1 MPRPGSRAAGAAAAA
16 VGSRHRQAQ
25 PVWRRQVRHARPGYR
40 LHISTWPARCCGR
53 SVALPRGSWRQCIT
67 CSRSRQPARMAV
79 QRAPQQQTPRARQ
92 RAHADHLSSLRRRQ
106 RGRDAGACGSEAV
119 RWIVLSTRCGASV
132 DLLCFE
138 PADSTPDEGSARAE
152 RGCQSEMQKAGTVGR
167 TADRDAAPWQL
178 LWRHPQLGAA
188 AGPIR

>member
-25 PVWRRQVRHARPGYR
+25 PVWRRQVRHARPGDR
-40 LHISTWPARCCGR
+40 LHI
-53 SVALPRGSWRQCIT
+53 SVALPRGSWWQCIT
-67 CSRSRQPARMAV
+67 CSGSRQPARMAV

-106 RGRDAGACGSEAV
+106 RGRHAGACGSAAV
-119 RWIVLSTRCGASV
+119 SWIVLSTRCGASV

-138 PADSTPDEGSARAE
+138 PPDSTHDEGSARAE

-167 TADRDAAPWQL
+167 TTDRDASPWQL